1 MNATQINENIKEV
14 IEKTSLFIWNEYG
27 LIGGICSFIALL
39 LASHQIIMHLYF
51 FNDKLQLYI
60 VRILIMVPVSKII
73 I

>member
-1 MNATQINENIKEV
+1 MNATQISENIKEV